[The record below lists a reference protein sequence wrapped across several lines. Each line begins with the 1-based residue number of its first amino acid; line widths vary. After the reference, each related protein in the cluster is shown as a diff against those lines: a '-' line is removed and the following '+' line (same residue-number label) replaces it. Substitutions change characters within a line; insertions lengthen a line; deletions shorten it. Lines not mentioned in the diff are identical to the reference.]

1 MSINIG
7 PASDDDLRPKI
18 MVVGVG
24 GAGGNAIANMM
35 QAEIEGVDFI
45 VANTDAQALSTS
57 PSEKRIQLG
66 PDITG
71 GLGAGARPEVGK
83 ALKAMGFSGAQGGQV
98 VLTGGGAELH
108 GIAEFMQ
115 GALGRPVRIG
125 KPPVLQGL
133 PEAHATPGFA
143 TLAGLCLYASDD
155 PVDIRS
161 VGPRYQPTK
170 RYRGMGLINRVLL
183 AVREYF

>member
-1 MSINIG
+1 
-7 PASDDDLRPKI
+7 
-18 MVVGVG
+18 
-24 GAGGNAIANMM
+24 
-35 QAEIEGVDFI
+35 
-45 VANTDAQALSTS
+45 
-57 PSEKRIQLG
+57 
-66 PDITG
+66 
-71 GLGAGARPEVGK
+71 
-83 ALKAMGFSGAQGGQV
+83 MGFAGAQGGQV